1 MQDNPYPL
9 RINKQLMA
17 KFKIVAAAD
26 GRSVNKQIEALVRQ
40 AVAQYEQTNGVIP
53 LEEPRE
59 EA

>member
-17 KFKIVAAAD
+17 KFKVVASAD
-26 GRSVNKQIEALVRQ
+26 GRSVNKQIEALIKQ
-40 AVAQYEQTNGVIP
+40 AVQEYESANGIIP
-53 LEEPRE
+53 IEEPHE

>member
-17 KFKIVAAAD
+17 KFKVVASAD
-26 GRSVNKQIEALVRQ
+26 GRSVNKQIEALIKQ
-40 AVAQYEQTNGVIP
+40 AVQDYESANGIIP
-53 LEEPRE
+53 IVEPHE

>member
-17 KFKIVAAAD
+17 KFKVVASAD
-26 GRSVNKQIEALVRQ
+26 GRSVNKQIEALIKQ
-40 AVAQYEQTNGVIP
+40 AVQDYESVNGIIP
-53 LEEPRE
+53 VEEPRE

>member
-40 AVAQYEQTNGVIP
+40 AVAQYEQSYGVIP

-59 EA
+59 EV

>member
-17 KFKIVAAAD
+17 KFKVVASAD
-26 GRSVNKQIEALVRQ
+26 GRSVNKQIEALIKQ
-40 AVAQYEQTNGVIP
+40 AVQDYESANGIIP
-53 LEEPRE
+53 IEEPRE